1 MSFLPVYVDSSA
13 LLKLVLPE
21 PERPALDRVLSQ
33 WPDRVS
39 SVILAIEC
47 RRVVMRAGD
56 PPGVRARLE
65 EEIEAVTLIR
75 LDETVQRLAGRIGPR
90 DLRSLDAIHLATALS
105 IGDYPDFI
113 TYDDRL
119 VAAARTL
126 NLNVLQPGRAGT
138 LAASHSRPAG
148 VGHRT

>member
-21 PERPALDRVLSQ
+21 PERPALERALSR

-47 RRVVMRAGD
+47 RRIVMRAGD

-65 EEIEAVTLIR
+65 EEIDAFALIQ
-75 LDETVQRLAGRIGPR
+75 LDETVRRLAGSIGPR

-105 IGDYPDFI
+105 CGDHPDAFI

-119 VAAARTL
+119 AEAARAL
-126 NLNVLQPGRAGT
+126 KLNVLQPGRAGQ
-138 LAASHSRPAG
+138 
-148 VGHRT
+148 